1 MDGILE
7 GANVQEVAAPDVT
20 DNQDVSTGSVEESQT
35 DEPVVEES
43 TEQKE
48 VQSPEVNAQ
57 YAAIR
62 RKAEEDAQKRINGE
76 FKRLF
81 GNVVSPVTGK
91 NIETY
96 EDYLQAVS
104 YQQREAQNQMLA
116 EKGIDPA
123 FIEQIINNSPAM
135 IQAQQ
140 ILEERNRAEVQRRLD
155 EDLKV
160 VSQMSPDIKS
170 IKDIENHSSY
180 PVVLQYVE
188 KGLSLPEAFKLAN
201 YDSLSNKSTEAAK
214 QAAINQAKSKGHLE
228 TTNSVSGSSDLV
240 DIPDSEISIWRDYY
254 PGLSDAELK
263 KKYNR
268 TISN

>member
-1 MDGILE
+1 
-7 GANVQEVAAPDVT
+7 
-20 DNQDVSTGSVEESQT
+20 
-35 DEPVVEES
+35 
-43 TEQKE
+43 
-48 VQSPEVNAQ
+48 
-57 YAAIR
+57 
-62 RKAEEDAQKRINGE
+62 
-76 FKRLF
+76 
-81 GNVVSPVTGK
+81 
-91 NIETY
+91 
-96 EDYLQAVS
+96 
-104 YQQREAQNQMLA
+104 MLA

-155 EDLKV
+155 DDLKI
-160 VSQMSPDIKS
+160 VSQMAPDIKS

-240 DIPDSEISIWRDYY
+240 DIPDSEISTWRDYY